1 MLVRQ
6 WRAQARDALLKA
18 GSPDPEA
25 DAKLLSWGDAL
36 RELDAREL
44 EHLEALLARR
54 LKGEPVQYVLHS
66 AWFMGLEF
74 FVDARVLIPRQDT
87 EALCEAALERL
98 RRPGEA
104 RVLDLC
110 AGSGAL
116 GLSIA
121 RLRPGARVTLS
132 DLSEDAC
139 AVAAINRDR
148 LGVEAQILCGDLFA
162 PVQGRFDL
170 IVCNPPYVRAGQIDA
185 LQAEVRKE
193 PRMALDGGVD
203 GLDFYRRI
211 AAEYRS
217 YLAPGG
223 TLALEIGWDQ
233 AAPVRAL
240 LGGGEIV
247 RDLCGRDRAIVFQ
260 EEDHGTKS
268 GRTGENPGAA

>member
-1 MLVRQ
+1 MRA
-6 WRAQARDALLKA
+6 WRARAARALLEA
-18 GSPDPEA
+18 GSPDPAA

-36 RELDAREL
+36 RELDAREV

-54 LKGEPVQYVLHS
+54 LMGEPVQYVLHS

-87 EALCEAALERL
+87 EALCEAALEIL

-121 RLRPGARVTLS
+121 RVRPGARVTLS
-132 DLSEDAC
+132 DLSADAC

-148 LGVEAQILCGDLFA
+148 LGVQAQILCGDLFSPA
-162 PVQGRFDL
+162 QGRFDL
-170 IVCNPPYVRAGQIDA
+170 IVCNPPYVRAGEIDA
-185 LQAEVRKE
+185 LQAEVQKE
-193 PRMALDGGVD
+193 PRMALDGGAD

-211 AAEYRS
+211 AAQYRD

-223 TLALEIGWDQ
+223 ALALEIGWDQ
-233 AAPVRAL
+233 AAQVRAL
-240 LGGGEIV
+240 LGGGEVV
-247 RDLCGRDRAIVFQ
+247 RDLCGHDRVIVLR
-260 EEDHGTKS
+260 EENHGAKS
-268 GRTGENPGAA
+268 GRTGENTGAA